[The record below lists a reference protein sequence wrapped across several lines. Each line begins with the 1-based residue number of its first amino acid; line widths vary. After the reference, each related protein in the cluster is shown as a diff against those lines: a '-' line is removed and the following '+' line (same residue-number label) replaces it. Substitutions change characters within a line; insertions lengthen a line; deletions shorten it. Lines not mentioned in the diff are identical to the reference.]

1 MGKEEDKAKLT
12 AMVKEK
18 EEAQHMIVLKMLD
31 KAGSTELAYEDSKA
45 KHVIMMIVAKEVNKP
60 RSDAVV

>member
-1 MGKEEDKAKLT
+1 MKEEDKAKST
-12 AMVKEK
+12 AVTKEQ
-18 EEAQHMIVLKMLD
+18 EEARHVIVLKMLD